1 MEVLNGAGV
10 TKDEIEEEEVM
21 RNGDLYGNALNIVN
35 EYIKLN

>member
-1 MEVLNGAGV
+1 MEVLDGAGV
-10 TKDEIEEEEVM
+10 TKAEIEEVM